1 MGSSYDTQQQ
11 EICHP
16 MGRLSLTGSCLRKN
30 TGVVVGC
37 APRTVGIPTHIM
49 NLANRNTTRN
59 PAPLPHRAPN
69 SCCPVGSHM
78 ACELRW
84 GNLGWGAVSAVD
96 VHVWY
101 AHAEWDLRQA
111 TILP

>member
-59 PAPLPHRAPN
+59 PAPLPHRARTAAAPWAATWLA
-69 SCCPVGSHM
+69 SFDGKSRMGCCFRCRRSRLVR
-78 ACELRW
+78 AR
-84 GNLGWGAVSAVD
+84 
-96 VHVWY
+96 
-101 AHAEWDLRQA
+101 
-111 TILP
+111 

>member
-49 NLANRNTTRN
+49 NVANRNTTRN

-84 GNLGWGAVSAVD
+84 EISDGVLFPLSTSTSGTRTLSG
-96 VHVWY
+96 
-101 AHAEWDLRQA
+101 
-111 TILP
+111 T